1 MMKILSRVERIAEQA
16 TRLEK
21 GPPNWD
27 MTRNT
32 TISVFD
38 REEFA
43 RKLLREAV
51 SLIQEDL
58 RQNKSG
64 QIDVPALEQHFGIK
78 LTADVEIVTGA

>member
-1 MMKILSRVERIAEQA
+1 MLTSSNRIQTLIAQS
-16 TRLEK
+16 THMEK

-32 TISVFD
+32 TIPVFD

-58 RQNKSG
+58 SQNKSG
-64 QIDVPALEQHFGIK
+64 RIDSLALERHFGIK
-78 LTADVEIVTGA
+78 LTDEVAGAGA